1 MGSPGKPVRGM
12 TTRVKISRKW
22 QITGRLWTSRKHEW
36 WCLSYLN
43 CTGQDTPL
51 KDWITW
57 RICGCSVTKSYPTI
71 CDPMDSSTPGFPDF
85 QYLPEILMSSCPLS
99 RWCHLTILSSV
110 VRFSSFPQ
118 SFPAPGSFLMSQFF
132 TSGGQNFDSIPA
144 LYQKIYTYLFNKSTL
159 FAESNPQSS
168 SVI

>member
-22 QITGRLWTSRKHEW
+22 QIIGRLWTSRKHEW

-57 RICGCSVTKSYPTI
+57 RICVCSVTKSYPTI
-71 CDPMDSSTPGFPDF
+71 CDPMDSSTSGFPDF
-85 QYLPEILMSSCPLS
+85 QYLPEFAQTNVLLSFESVMPSNHLVLCCPLLFLPS
-99 RWCHLTILSSV
+99 IFPSTRVFSNESVLHIRWPKFWFNTCTLPEDLYI
-110 VRFSSFPQ
+110 SFQ
-118 SFPAPGSFLMSQFF
+118 
-132 TSGGQNFDSIPA
+132 
-144 LYQKIYTYLFNKSTL
+144 
-159 FAESNPQSS
+159 
-168 SVI
+168 

>member
-1 MGSPGKPVRGM
+1 MGSPGKPVREM
-12 TTRVKISRKW
+12 TMRVKISRKW

-51 KDWITW
+51 KDWIHEEFVVVQSLNH
-57 RICGCSVTKSYPTI
+57 IQLFVTPWTAAHQASL
-71 CDPMDSSTPGFPDF
+71 DF
-85 QYLPEILMSSCPLS
+85 SISQSLLKLLSSCPLS
-99 RWCHLTILSSV
+99 RWCHLTVSSSV

-132 TSGGQNFDSIPA
+132 ISGGQNFDSILA
-144 LYQKIYTYLFNKSTL
+144 LYQNIYTHLFS
-159 FAESNPQSS
+159 
-168 SVI
+168 